1 MYGWQCRCSTPDIM
15 ESDFAARQRQ
25 ASRRSRCAWVA
36 REGGFSIIDILMVVA
51 LIGIIAAIA
60 VPVTGSAVSG
70 QRFNNDSQ
78 ALTNLVGLAK
88 MRASA
93 AYTRARVR
101 ANTTAGTF
109 ALERWDKTTNAWV
122 TEGTVTP
129 LSLGVTFGFG
139 TVGTAPPNTQTTIGF
154 SGACRVGL
162 TTATAT
168 IANTACIVFNSR
180 GLPVDGAGLP
190 FGGHAIYLTDGR
202 AVAGTTV
209 TATPR
214 IRRWWTPA
222 HLATPEWRERQ

>member
-1 MYGWQCRCSTPDIM
+1 MQ
-15 ESDFAARQRQ
+15 SDLAARHQV
-25 ASRRSRCAWVA
+25 SCRSRCALAA
-36 REGGFSIIDILMVVA
+36 REQGFSVIDILMVVA

-70 QRFNNDSQ
+70 QRFNTDSQ
-78 ALTNLVGLAK
+78 ALTNLIGLAK

-101 ANTTAGTF
+101 ANIAARTF
-109 ALERWDKTTNAWV
+109 ALERWDKTTNTWV
-122 TEGTVTP
+122 TEGSVTP

-139 TVGTAPPNTQTTIGF
+139 TVGTAPPNTQTAIGF

-162 TTATAT
+162 TAATAT
-168 IANTACIVFNSR
+168 IADTACVVFNSR
-180 GLPVDGAGLP
+180 GLPVDDAGLP
-190 FGGHAIYLTDGR
+190 FGGHGIYLTDGR
-202 AVAGTTV
+202 AVSATTV

-222 HLATPEWRERQ
+222 HLAKPEWRERQ

>member
-1 MYGWQCRCSTPDIM
+1 MAGER
-15 ESDFAARQRQ
+15 
-25 ASRRSRCAWVA
+25 
-36 REGGFSIIDILMVVA
+36 GFSIIDILMVVA
-51 LIGIIAAIA
+51 LIGIIATIA

-101 ANTTAGTF
+101 ANLVARTF

-122 TEGTVTP
+122 TEGSVTP

-139 TVGTAPPNTQTTIGF
+139 TVATAPPNTQTTIGF
-154 SGACRVGL
+154 SAACRVGL
-162 TTATAT
+162 TAATAT
-168 IANTACIVFNSR
+168 IGNTACIVFNSR

-190 FGGHAIYLTDGR
+190 VGGHALYLTDGR

-222 HLATPEWRERQ
+222 QLTTAAWRERQ

>member
-1 MYGWQCRCSTPDIM
+1 MP
-15 ESDFAARQRQ
+15 SDLAARQLQ
-25 ASRRSRCAWVA
+25 ASSRSKCALVA
-36 REGGFSIIDILMVVA
+36 REQGFSVIDILMVVA

-101 ANTTAGTF
+101 ADLTARTF
-109 ALERWDKTTNAWV
+109 QLERWDKTSNTWV

-129 LSLGVTFGFG
+129 LSLGVNFGFG

-162 TTATAT
+162 TAATAT

-190 FGGHAIYLTDGR
+190 FGGHAIYMTDGR
-202 AVAGTTV
+202 AVSGTTV

>member
-1 MYGWQCRCSTPDIM
+1 M
-15 ESDFAARQRQ
+15 ESDFLARQHQ
-25 ASRRSRCAWVA
+25 ASCRSRCAWIA

-93 AYTRARVR
+93 AYTRARLR
-101 ANTTAGTF
+101 ANLVARTF

-122 TEGTVTP
+122 TEGAVTP
-129 LSLGVTFGFG
+129 LSPGVTFGFG
-139 TVGTAPPNTQTTIGF
+139 TVATAPPDTQTTIGF
-154 SGACRVGL
+154 SDACRVGL
-162 TTATAT
+162 EAATAT
-168 IANTACIVFNSR
+168 IADTACIVFNSR
-180 GLPVDGAGLP
+180 GLPLNGAGLP
-190 FGGHAIYLTDGR
+190 GFGGHAIYLTDGQ
-202 AVAGTTV
+202 AVAATTV

-214 IRRWWTPA
+214 IRRWWKPA
-222 HLATPEWRERQ
+222 QLATAPWRERQ

>member
-1 MYGWQCRCSTPDIM
+1 MQ
-15 ESDFAARQRQ
+15 SDLAARQLH
-25 ASRRSRCAWVA
+25 ASSRSRCALVA
-36 REGGFSIIDILMVVA
+36 REQGFSIIDILMVVA

-101 ANTTAGTF
+101 ADLTARMYQ
-109 ALERWDKTTNAWV
+109 LELWDKTSNAWV

-129 LSLGVTFGFG
+129 LSLGVNFGFG

-154 SGACRVGL
+154 SGACRVGVL
-162 TTATAT
+162 ATDAT
-168 IANTACIVFNSR
+168 VADTACIVFNSR
-180 GLPVDGAGLP
+180 GLPVDGGGVP

-222 HLATPEWRERQ
+222 QLATPEWRERQ

>member
-1 MYGWQCRCSTPDIM
+1 M
-15 ESDFAARQRQ
+15 
-25 ASRRSRCAWVA
+25 
-36 REGGFSIIDILMVVA
+36 
-51 LIGIIAAIA
+51 
-60 VPVTGSAVSG
+60 
-70 QRFNNDSQ
+70 
-78 ALTNLVGLAK
+78 
-88 MRASA
+88 
-93 AYTRARVR
+93 
-101 ANTTAGTF
+101 
-109 ALERWDKTTNAWV
+109 

-129 LSLGVTFGFG
+129 LSLGVNFGFG

-162 TTATAT
+162 TAATAT

-190 FGGHAIYLTDGR
+190 FGGHAIYMTDGR
-202 AVAGTTV
+202 AVSGTTV

>member
-1 MYGWQCRCSTPDIM
+1 MQFDLAT
-15 ESDFAARQRQ
+15 RQLQ
-25 ASRRSRCAWVA
+25 ASGRSRCARVA
-36 REGGFSIIDILMVVA
+36 REQGFSLIDILMVVA
-51 LIGIIAAIA
+51 LIGIVAAIA

-70 QRFNNDSQ
+70 QKFNNDSQ

-101 ANTTAGTF
+101 ANLLDRSF
-109 ALERWDKTTNAWV
+109 VLERWDKTANVWV
-122 TEGTVTP
+122 AEGTITP

-139 TVGTAPPNTQTTIGF
+139 TIATAPPNTQTNLAF

-162 TTATAT
+162 TAATAT
-168 IANTACIVFNSR
+168 IGNTACVVFNSR
-180 GLPVDGAGLP
+180 GLPIDGAGLP
-190 FGGHAIYLTDGR
+190 FGGHALYLTDGK
-202 AVAGTTV
+202 AVSGTTV

-222 HLATPEWRERQ
+222 HLSVAQWRERQ